1 MKFSKLLLITTTSG
15 MVGLAAAQTERELGS
30 HEHGAAVLNA
40 AIEDGSVFLELE
52 TPWNNLVGFEHEPST
67 DEQRAVVSDA
77 LALLEQPNML
87 FAFDGGSCVLSDTHI
102 ENSMAMSDDDHDDH
116 DDEHG
121 DDHDDHDDEHG
132 DDHDDHDDE
141 HADDHDDHDD
151 EHADDHEHDH
161 DDEHGDDH
169 DDDHDDEHGDE
180 HGDDHDDEH
189 GDEHD
194 DDHHDHDDHAEG
206 EDTHSS
212 LLVSYVYDCEN
223 VSDVSTISAKF
234 IDIWNG
240 FEDVDV
246 QLIGPGGQAFVE
258 LNADNT
264 VIDVSEVQ

>member
-1 MKFSKLLLITTTSG
+1 VKFSKLLLITTTSG

-52 TPWNNLVGFEHEPST
+52 TPWNNVVGFEHEPST

-87 FAFDGGSCVLSDTHI
+87 FAFDGGSCVLSDKHI
-102 ENSMAMSDDDHDDH
+102 ENSMAMSDD
-116 DDEHG
+116 EHG
-121 DDHDDHDDEHG
+121 DDHDE
-132 DDHDDHDDE
+132 
-141 HADDHDDHDD
+141 
-151 EHADDHEHDH
+151 H

-180 HGDDHDDEH
+180 HGDDHGDD
-189 GDEHD
+189 HD
-194 DDHHDHDDHAEG
+194 DDDHHDHHDHDDHAEG